1 MIRRQAQA
9 TGPGHQARRW
19 RTCVVNGDGGQMGAG
34 RTRTACSQYA
44 VAVPPSRTGGSHYRR
59 PVARAAGSRRRI
71 ARPVRTAIAIFRA
84 VRAAP
89 LKLYSIGSVTSKY
102 GHSAPC
108 VRPHWNGPGAA
119 DAVSAKRGVQSF
131 RAARR
136 VVLKPVGDAVGRI
149 SRTTAGVAGAH
160 HPSDAVFA
168 ECLPRGWPSGCSL
181 CRVTPSAQRATDQEH
196 GAGEP
201 VGPQEAREPRL
212 IRAGRWRRAEF
223 LPTAKGATAIAV
235 DLSWRGR

>member
-1 MIRRQAQA
+1 MIRRQAA
-9 TGPGHQARRW
+9 GPGHQARRR
-19 RTCVVNGDGGQMGAG
+19 RTRVVNGDGGQMGAG
-34 RTRTACSQYA
+34 RARMACSQYA
-44 VAVPPSRTGGSHYRR
+44 IAVPSSRTGGSHYRR
-59 PVARAAGSRRRI
+59 PVARAAGSQRRI
-71 ARPVRTAIAIFRA
+71 ARPVRAATAIFRT

-131 RAARR
+131 RTARR

-149 SRTTAGVAGAH
+149 SRTTASVAGAH
-160 HPSDAVFA
+160 HPSNAVFA
-168 ECLPRGWPSGCSL
+168 ECLPRVWSYSGSL
-181 CRVTPSAQRATDQEH
+181 CRTASNAQRVMDQ
-196 GAGEP
+196 GCGTGEP
-201 VGPQEAREPRL
+201 VGPQETREFRQN
-212 IRAGRWRRAEF
+212 RAGGRRRAEF
-223 LPTAKGATAIAV
+223 LPAVKGATAIAV